1 MRHLHIVRSA
11 HDHLAMDVARRQVAG
26 GDEVRLVLTGAAV
39 DAEVPEGLESIP
51 MPTLQ
56 YDELVDL
63 LAWCERVVS
72 W

>member
-11 HDHLAMDVARRQVAG
+11 NDDLAMDVARRQVSA
-26 GDEVRLVLTGAAV
+26 GDEVRMVLTGAGV
-39 DAEVPEGLESIP
+39 DAAAPHGSETIL